1 MEDRSVLSV
10 RKPTKQTSKL
20 KPSSAGAV
28 IDSSPPTITYSRR
41 GRPTGTTNLR
51 PPRKRISVAT
61 SSYPLLVNLKLKL
74 RLSSLA
80 DTVHWLLHR
89 IRPDLIPLGPSRKPD
104 RGRSDPDSGPACMPL
119 GSRAGVVA
127 SVRATVV
134 QAASLFLNT
143 PATLD
148 KAERLVAIA
157 AAYGSR
163 LVVFPE
169 AFVGGYPRCMSSNS
183 ANPAKQFETMVKYCS
198 SAITVPGP
206 EFERL
211 QKIAA
216 NNRVYLV
223 MGVVE
228 RCGDFLFSTVLFF
241 DPLGRVL
248 GRQRKLIPLPLEAGV
263 WCSGGKSS
271 LPLYQTLLGNLG
283 GLISWDSNTMQ
294 RTVTFQ
300 ELVYITIHELGSAG
314 IEIYCAPTADARVKW
329 KSTAIH
335 IAVEGN
341 CFVLSA
347 NQFTRRNDYLLPGED
362 GNGNEIVSSG
372 GSFIASPLGTFLS
385 GPDYEGECLISADLG
400 NESNLLPLFPSF
412 RPHYMISKTV
422 TIPILADLK
431 EIDHAKGQLIRVGD
445 NHPSRVTKNACTQ
458 QVSSAADMVNNVQT
472 STTPMVINCDP

>member
-241 DPLGRVL
+241 DP
-248 GRQRKLIPLPLEAGV
+248 
-263 WCSGGKSS
+263 
-271 LPLYQTLLGNLG
+271 
-283 GLISWDSNTMQ
+283 

>member
-143 PATLD
+143 PATL
-148 KAERLVAIA
+148 

-283 GLISWDSNTMQ
+283 GLISWDSKLPLL
-294 RTVTFQ
+294 R
-300 ELVYITIHELGSAG
+300 HELYAKG

-385 GPDYEGECLISADLG
+385 GPDYEGECLISADL
-400 NESNLLPLFPSF
+400 
-412 RPHYMISKTV
+412 
-422 TIPILADLK
+422 DLK

>member
-104 RGRSDPDSGPACMPL
+104 RGRSDPDPGPACMPL

-211 QKIAA
+211 QNIAA

-283 GLISWDSNTMQ
+283 GLISWDSKLPLL
-294 RTVTFQ
+294 R
-300 ELVYITIHELGSAG
+300 HELYA
-314 IEIYCAPTADARVKW
+314 K
-329 KSTAIH
+329 
-335 IAVEGN
+335 
-341 CFVLSA
+341 
-347 NQFTRRNDYLLPGED
+347 FTRRNDYLLPGED

-412 RPHYMISKTV
+412 PPHYMVCKT
-422 TIPILADLK
+422 
-431 EIDHAKGQLIRVGD
+431 
-445 NHPSRVTKNACTQ
+445 
-458 QVSSAADMVNNVQT
+458 NN
-472 STTPMVINCDP
+472 PVIGRP

>member
-104 RGRSDPDSGPACMPL
+104 RGRSDPDPGPACMPL

-143 PATLD
+143 PATL
-148 KAERLVAIA
+148 

-211 QKIAA
+211 QNIAA

-283 GLISWDSNTMQ
+283 GLISWDSKLPLL
-294 RTVTFQ
+294 R
-300 ELVYITIHELGSAG
+300 HELYAKG

-385 GPDYEGECLISADLG
+385 GPDYEGECLISADL
-400 NESNLLPLFPSF
+400 
-412 RPHYMISKTV
+412 
-422 TIPILADLK
+422 DLK
-431 EIDHAKGQLIRVGD
+431 EIDRAKGKLIRVGD
-445 NHPSRVTKNACTQ
+445 NHPSRATKNACTQ
-458 QVSSAADMVNNVQT
+458 QVLSATDMVNNVQT
-472 STTPMVINCDP
+472 STTRMVINCDP